1 MTSNSGEDTA
11 CLRISL
17 NAKDLVENVII
28 TVECF
33 LPIKEGADDGAGGI
47 IDSKMKD
54 GLAFPEPEMKR
65 AVHSD
70 FFAEVFTA
78 LLTRMSVLKS
88 DLATDN
94 RLNFVFRDGRGIRQQ
109 FSFCELFSS
118 SPANMRRQDIIRT
131 EKAIDSR
138 VGNVNVLV
146 LR

>member
-70 FFAEVFTA
+70 FFRPQE
-78 LLTRMSVLKS
+78 RSG
-88 DLATDN
+88 
-94 RLNFVFRDGRGIRQQ
+94 DGQPSQLRFQRWKGYP
-109 FSFCELFSS
+109 S
-118 SPANMRRQDIIRT
+118 
-131 EKAIDSR
+131 AI
-138 VGNVNVLV
+138 
-146 LR
+146 

>member
-1 MTSNSGEDTA
+1 MGWLSEMFYTSS
-11 CLRISL
+11 CLRCLYISRL
-17 NAKDLVENVII
+17 
-28 TVECF
+28 
-33 LPIKEGADDGAGGI
+33 
-47 IDSKMKD
+47 SQ
-54 GLAFPEPEMKR
+54 GLI
-65 AVHSD
+65 S
-70 FFAEVFTA
+70 
-78 LLTRMSVLKS
+78 SVLKS

-118 SPANMRRQDIIRT
+118 SPANMRRQDIIRP